1 MVYLK
6 SNGRQLKAESQSI
19 GEADFLQ
26 DTLPTENIITVLPVA
41 LSCGLC
47 PYSEACCSTPT
58 SWPGT
63 LRQLLHLQHEGLTSN
78 TKWRKKRTCCH
89 HPLSTEQDHLNA
101 ALLWYLLHSGDQTP
115 SLPFSLAATSILVSC
130 LAQPAF
136 IQAEISFR
144 QYLNPDYHQKQ
155 LISHC
160 SEFWFTLFVY
170 KVCQKMWGGIV
181 FEMQYIL
188 MFTC

>member
-58 SWPGT
+58 S
-63 LRQLLHLQHEGLTSN
+63 
-78 TKWRKKRTCCH
+78 
-89 HPLSTEQDHLNA
+89 
-101 ALLWYLLHSGDQTP
+101 
-115 SLPFSLAATSILVSC
+115 
-130 LAQPAF
+130 
-136 IQAEISFR
+136 
-144 QYLNPDYHQKQ
+144 
-155 LISHC
+155 
-160 SEFWFTLFVY
+160 
-170 KVCQKMWGGIV
+170 
-181 FEMQYIL
+181 
-188 MFTC
+188 